1 MHKSPP
7 RLSRAVGVAAAG
19 VACFVVVVRR
29 VGPDLATP

>member
-19 VACFVVVVRR
+19 VACFVVVAPLV
-29 VGPDLATP
+29 VADLATP